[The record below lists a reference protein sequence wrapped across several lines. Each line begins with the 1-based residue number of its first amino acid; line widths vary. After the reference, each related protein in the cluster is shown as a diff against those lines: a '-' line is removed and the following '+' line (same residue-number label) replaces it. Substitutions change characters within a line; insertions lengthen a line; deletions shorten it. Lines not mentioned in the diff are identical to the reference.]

1 MAIAIRTTSVV
12 DLLGPWAAG
21 ADPLY
26 EQLAGALRRIIEEGD
41 LPAGARIPSER
52 ELSTALGVSR
62 TTVVTAYDQL
72 RAAGVLRSRRGSGTR
87 VARRD
92 LDRRDLD
99 RRDADGTSRLGAAP
113 LDTARNAPFASGGA
127 IELTIG
133 ALPGAEMIAEET
145 ARVARDELPALLRN
159 FGYLPTGLPALR
171 EAIAAHLGELGL
183 PTTFDQVIVTSGC
196 QQAIDLV
203 ARQFGGRDGSVII
216 ENPTY
221 PGAIDAFRAAGSRLV
236 PVPVDRDGAAVD
248 LIRLHAERRPAQL
261 AYVVPTF
268 QNPTG
273 TVMSDERRRALA
285 ELADEVGLRVVE
297 DLTPMYLALGDAPPP
312 PIATYDIGDRVI
324 TLGSLSKIAW
334 GGLRIG
340 WLRAPRAVIQQLAP
354 TKAELDYGSSLLSQ
368 AVAVRLFG
376 RLDELATAARLEAAD
391 RLEVIEAA
399 LRQRLPDWTW
409 TRPSGGPCLWV
420 RLPAGDSM
428 AFAQLA
434 AEYGVIVRPGPS
446 LSIDG
451 SFRDRIRL
459 AFGHDPATLR
469 EAVDRLAAAWAA
481 FEPTAN
487 APRPELTISI

>member
-1 MAIAIRTTSVV
+1 MAVHIHTTSVV

-26 EQLAGALRRIIEEGD
+26 EQLAGALRRLIDAGD

-52 ELSTALGVSR
+52 ELSAALGVSR

-72 RAAGVLRSRRGSGTR
+72 RATGFLRSRRGSGTR

-92 LDRRDLD
+92 VDRLDVGRFDPENGPHLGAPHLD
-99 RRDADGTSRLGAAP
+99 TSRS
-113 LDTARNAPFASGGA
+113 APFGSGGA

-133 ALPGAEMIAEET
+133 ALPGAELIAEET

-171 EAIAAHLGELGL
+171 EAIATHLGELGL

-196 QQAIDLV
+196 QQAIDLI
-203 ARQFGGRDGSVII
+203 ARQLCGPDGSVII

-221 PGAIDAFRAAGSRLV
+221 PGAIDAFRAAGSRLI

-261 AYVVPTF
+261 AYLVPTF

-273 TVMSDERRRALA
+273 TVMASERRRAVA

-297 DLTPMYLALGDAPPP
+297 DLTPMYLTLGEVPPA
-312 PIATYDIGDRVI
+312 PIATHDVGDRVI
-324 TLGSLSKIAW
+324 TLGSLSKVAW

-340 WLRAPRAVIQQLAP
+340 WIRGARAVIQRIAP
-354 TKAELDYGSSLLSQ
+354 AKAELDYGSSLLSQ
-368 AVAVRLFG
+368 AVAVRLFS
-376 RLDELATAARLEAAD
+376 RLDELAADAQAQTAQH
-391 RLEVIEAA
+391 LEVIETA

-409 TRPSGGPCLWV
+409 ARPAGGPCLWV
-420 RLPAGDSM
+420 RLPAGDAM
-428 AFAQLA
+428 AFAQVA
-434 AEYGVIVRPGPS
+434 AEFGVIVRPGPA
-446 LSIDG
+446 LSVDG

-481 FEPTAN
+481 FEPTAH